1 MGPLPT
7 STSGNQYF
15 LVIIDHFTKWVELFP
30 LRHIKALNVAKS
42 LLKFVSRHGIPEQI
56 LSDRG
61 TNYQSEI
68 IEHLCDLLDIHK
80 TQTAAYHP
88 QADGLS
94 ERFMRP
100 LKDMITAYVSED
112 QRDWDKNI
120 DLISF
125 AYNTAVHATT

>member
-7 STSGNQYF
+7 STSGNQYV

-42 LLKFVSRHGIPEQI
+42 LLKFVSRHGIPDQI

-68 IEHLCDLLDIHK
+68 IEHLFDLLDIHK
-80 TQTAAYHP
+80 TLTAAYHP
-88 QADGLS
+88 QSDELS
-94 ERFMRP
+94 ERFMGP
-100 LKDMITAYVSED
+100 LKDMISA
-112 QRDWDKNI
+112 
-120 DLISF
+120 
-125 AYNTAVHATT
+125 